1 MCSLA
6 EARILVVDDNSIW
19 RRTLVELLRRSGL
32 KTIDVA
38 YDGVQAVFKARAL
51 TPDLILMDIE
61 LPHKNGI
68 EAAAEIHEAVPAAK
82 IIFVSCNADPG
93 IKQAALNAGGSD
105 FVCKSQVGSKL
116 IDTMKFVL
124 GDAETA

>member
-6 EARILVVDDNSIW
+6 RARILIVDDSSIW
-19 RRTLVELLRRSGL
+19 QTTLIELLRRSGL

-38 YDGVQAVFKARAL
+38 HDGVQAVFKARAL
-51 TPDLILMDIE
+51 TPDLVLMDVS
-61 LPHKNGI
+61 LPHKNGL

-82 IIFVSCNADPG
+82 IIFVSCNSDPG

-105 FVCKSQVGSKL
+105 FVCKSQVGSQL
-116 IDTMKFVL
+116 IDAMKLAL